1 MIDCDENT
9 CKKLMLVYTAV
20 AILVFFAIAYTSL
33 CAKPADYSSTS
44 ERIANIAREQQQ
56 IGTEIAGAR
65 AANERAGE
73 ANERAARAITD
84 SQRTAK
90 EIATGID
97 SIKSQIKECRELAER
112 NTAIIDSLIGRTGA
126 VTQAGSGN
134 ES

>member
-33 CAKPADYSSTS
+33 CTKPADYSSAS

-73 ANERAARAITD
+73 AN
-84 SQRTAK
+84 
-90 EIATGID
+90 
-97 SIKSQIKECRELAER
+97 
-112 NTAIIDSLIGRTGA
+112 
-126 VTQAGSGN
+126 
-134 ES
+134 